1 VFAARL
7 ECSDSSRT
15 SIQPNSDKQVSE
27 RSTTLV
33 KIRLKRMGTT
43 KRPVYRLV
51 VADSR
56 SPRDGRFIESIGF
69 YDPLPNP
76 AVVSI
81 DADRVQLWLRRGA
94 RPSDSA
100 RQLLVKEGILAARPF
115 KITPRAEVAEPEK
128 AAAASPAA
136 KPAEPDIAVAVA
148 EPAEAEVAAAA
159 AEPTEAA
166 ADTEEPAEAPTTEAV
181 AVASAPDEAPSV
193 SDAAAPNEAGGVA
206 GGSPDAPEA
215 RRGGVPATTGPA
227 AADEA
232 AEPDNAE

>member
-1 VFAARL
+1 
-7 ECSDSSRT
+7 
-15 SIQPNSDKQVSE
+15 
-27 RSTTLV
+27 LV

-100 RQLLVKEGILAARPF
+100 RQLLVKEGLLAARPF
-115 KITPRAEVAEPEK
+115 KITPRPETPEPAPTAVAAKVDTDTEVAT
-128 AAAASPAA
+128 
-136 KPAEPDIAVAVA
+136 DVADLVT
-148 EPAEAEVAAAA
+148 PAEAEPAA
-159 AEPTEAA
+159 T
-166 ADTEEPAEAPTTEAV
+166 
-181 AVASAPDEAPSV
+181 APDEA
-193 SDAAAPNEAGGVA
+193 GGAA
-206 GGSPDAPEA
+206 GGSPGAPEA
-215 RRGGVPATTGPA
+215 RRGGAPAETGPA
-227 AADEA
+227 AAPEDSQE
-232 AEPDNAE
+232 

>member
-1 VFAARL
+1 M
-7 ECSDSSRT
+7 
-15 SIQPNSDKQVSE
+15 
-27 RSTTLV
+27 V

-128 AAAASPAA
+128 TAAATPAA
-136 KPAEPDIAVAVA
+136 KPAEPDVAVAVA

-159 AEPTEAA
+159 EADTPVAVAEPAEAA
-166 ADTEEPAEAPTTEAV
+166 AITEEPAEALTTEAE

-227 AADEA
+227 AAEAEAEDA
-232 AEPDNAE
+232 AE

>member
-1 VFAARL
+1 M
-7 ECSDSSRT
+7 
-15 SIQPNSDKQVSE
+15 
-27 RSTTLV
+27 V

-81 DADRVQLWLRRGA
+81 QADRVQLWLRRGA

-115 KITPRAEVAEPEK
+115 KITPRPE
-128 AAAASPAA
+128 
-136 KPAEPDIAVAVA
+136 PAEPAKAEKPAAATAVA
-148 EPAEAEVAAAA
+148 EKPAEAEASA
-159 AEPTEAA
+159 AESA
-166 ADTEEPAEAPTTEAV
+166 EAV
-181 AVASAPDEAPSV
+181 AAVVETEPAPVTNDDATASATAEPATAEAADKPALDEPSTEPVASEQD
-193 SDAAAPNEAGGVA
+193 EAGGVA
-206 GGSPDAPEA
+206 GGSPDAPNA
-215 RRGGVPATTGPA
+215 SPGGVAATTGPA
-227 AADEA
+227 AAEGSDA
-232 AEPDNAE
+232 

>member
-1 VFAARL
+1 
-7 ECSDSSRT
+7 
-15 SIQPNSDKQVSE
+15 
-27 RSTTLV
+27 
-33 KIRLKRMGTT
+33 MGTT

-115 KITPRAEVAEPEK
+115 KITPRPETPEP
-128 AAAASPAA
+128 AAAAVAA
-136 KPAEPDIAVAVA
+136 KVDTDTADPADATDATDVAADLPAVN
-148 EPAEAEVAAAA
+148 EPATDEPSAESV
-159 AEPTEAA
+159 E
-166 ADTEEPAEAPTTEAV
+166 
-181 AVASAPDEAPSV
+181 SAPDEA
-193 SDAAAPNEAGGVA
+193 GG
-206 GGSPDAPEA
+206 
-215 RRGGVPATTGPA
+215 
-227 AADEA
+227 
-232 AEPDNAE
+232 

>member
-1 VFAARL
+1 
-7 ECSDSSRT
+7 
-15 SIQPNSDKQVSE
+15 
-27 RSTTLV
+27 LV

-115 KITPRAEVAEPEK
+115 KITPRPEPAEAEK
-128 AAAASPAA
+128 APA
-136 KPAEPDIAVAVA
+136 AVAVA
-148 EPAEAEVAAAA
+148 EAPAETPATEAAVDTTVEEPIVEEAA
-159 AEPTEAA
+159 AEEPVVEEAPA
-166 ADTEEPAEAPTTEAV
+166 EEPVVEEAPANEPV
-181 AVASAPDEAPSV
+181 A
-193 SDAAAPNEAGGVA
+193 
-206 GGSPDAPEA
+206 DAPA
-215 RRGGVPATTGPA
+215 GPA
-227 AADEA
+227 AAADDAEPA
-232 AEPDNAE
+232 AE